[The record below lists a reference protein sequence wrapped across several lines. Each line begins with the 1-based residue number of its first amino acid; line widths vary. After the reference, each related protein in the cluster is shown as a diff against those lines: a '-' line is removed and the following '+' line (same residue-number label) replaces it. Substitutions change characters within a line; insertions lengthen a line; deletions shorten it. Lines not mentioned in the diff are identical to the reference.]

1 MLEARNA
8 LSSIFDT
15 LTLKQ
20 FAEGTLARYKADG
33 MLPPIIE
40 MLEKPASRRAAN
52 KAGGEPEY
60 LI

>member
-1 MLEARNA
+1 MGAGRA
-8 LSSIFDT
+8 FCAGYD
-15 LTLKQ
+15 LKQ

-40 MLEKPASRRAAN
+40 MLEKPSTRRAAN
-52 KAGGEPEY
+52 NADGEPEY